1 MILITIKTPDS
12 MMLTALSLYGR
23 DLEIKNDA
31 FRFLRVTG
39 VIWSILLKSNLCL
52 NHAMVSAYFYS
63 GMFKNVILT
72 NFTEFLV
79 DFMIFDFLG

>member
-23 DLEIKNDA
+23 DLVIKTDA

-39 VIWSILLKSNLCL
+39 VIWSILLKSN
-52 NHAMVSAYFYS
+52 F
-63 GMFKNVILT
+63 
-72 NFTEFLV
+72 
-79 DFMIFDFLG
+79 